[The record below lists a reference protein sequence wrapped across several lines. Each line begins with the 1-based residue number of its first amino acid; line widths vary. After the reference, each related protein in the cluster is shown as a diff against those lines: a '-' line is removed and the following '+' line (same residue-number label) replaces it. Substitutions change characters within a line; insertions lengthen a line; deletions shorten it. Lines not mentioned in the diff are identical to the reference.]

1 MMTAYSISQSKFRDS
16 GMSGRDARSGARHRI
31 GLWRGWQPRIL
42 RHLFVHVPAASPLT
56 QIQLSLVVICALL
69 SIVVGVV
76 IWLVIRGIVRPIE
89 RRQRPQK
96 HHSGTSICALP

>member
-1 MMTAYSISQSKFRDS
+1 MTACSISRSKFPVIPACRAA
-16 GMSGRDARSGARHRI
+16 GRPQRVLGTVLDFGVAGNLEFFAIYSYTF
-31 GLWRGWQPRIL
+31 QQQ
-42 RHLFVHVPAASPLT
+42 SLT

-89 RRQRPQK
+89 RVAAA
-96 HHSGTSICALP
+96 SGTL